1 MKQVLYRNFGNPV
14 EVLEVKES
22 DSSVLTAGQAR
33 IKVLRAPINPS
44 DVAQIAGQYGV
55 KPDLPAVA
63 GLEGLGRV
71 VEVNGNGIDQG
82 QLVLLPS
89 VGTWATEMIG
99 AIDQLVPLPEGD
111 LDQLSMLRVNP
122 ATAYLLLTEF
132 VELNPGDWVI
142 FSAANSAVGSYILQ
156 LAKARGINLVCVVRR
171 ESAVAAL
178 KQAGATIVLV
188 DGVNLPKQVRE
199 ATGTEMKLA
208 LDAVAGDTFGRL
220 AETLEEAGTIVLY
233 GGMSNKPASVDIN
246 SILFRDV
253 RVRGFWLLPWLLKTS
268 KQEQTR
274 VYGELAMAVTTGILH
289 AQVEKTFLL
298 DEITDAITYTM
309 AGERK
314 GKVLLAPNGF

>member
-1 MKQVLYRNFGNPV
+1 MKQVVYRNFGNPA

-22 DSSVLTAGQAR
+22 DSSVLTEGQAR
-33 IKVLRAPINPS
+33 IKILRSPINPS

-55 KPDLPAVA
+55 KPDLPAIA

-71 VEVNGNGIDQG
+71 VEVNGNGVDEG

-89 VGTWATEMIG
+89 TGTWATEMIG

-132 VELNPGDWVI
+132 VELKPGDWVI
-142 FSAANSAVGSYILQ
+142 LSAANSAVGSYILQ

-178 KQAGATIVLV
+178 KHAGANVVLV
-188 DGVNLPKQVRE
+188 DGIDLAEQVRA

-208 LDAVAGDTFGRL
+208 LDAVAGDTAGRL
-220 AETLEEAGTIVLY
+220 AETLEDAGTLVLY
-233 GGMSNKPASVDIN
+233 GGMSAKPASIRIDP
-246 SILFRDV
+246 ILFGDV
-253 RVRGFWLLPWLLKTS
+253 RVRGFWLLPWLLKTN
-268 KQEQTR
+268 KKEQTR
-274 VYGELAMAVTTGILH
+274 VYGELTMAVAAGILH
-289 AQVEKTFLL
+289 APVEKMFLL
-298 DEITDAITYTM
+298 DETIEAITYTM
-309 AGERK
+309 AGERR
-314 GKVLLAPNGF
+314 GKVLLAPNGL

>member
-1 MKQVLYRNFGNPV
+1 MKQVLYRNFGNPP
-14 EVLEVKES
+14 EVLEVIES
-22 DSSVLTAGQAR
+22 DASVLAAGQAR

-55 KPDLPAVA
+55 KPDLPAIA

-71 VEVNGNGIDQG
+71 VEVNGSGIEEG

-142 FSAANSAVGSYILQ
+142 LSAANSAVGSYIVQ

-171 ESAVAAL
+171 ESAVADL
-178 KQAGATIVLV
+178 KQAGANVVLV
-188 DGVNLPKQVRE
+188 DGADLAEQVRE
-199 ATGTEMKLA
+199 ATGKEMKLA
-208 LDAVAGDTFGRL
+208 LDAVAGDTAGRL
-220 AETLEEAGTIVLY
+220 AETLEDAGTLVLY
-233 GGMSNKPASVDIN
+233 GGMSAKPASIGIDP
-246 SILFRDV
+246 ILFRDV
-253 RVRGFWLLPWLLKTS
+253 RVRGFWLLPWILETS
-268 KQEQTR
+268 KEEQTK
-274 VYGELAMAVTTGILH
+274 VYGELTMAVAAGILH
-289 AQVEKTFLL
+289 APIERQFSL
-298 DEITDAITYTM
+298 DEITEAVTYAM
-309 AGERK
+309 AGERS
-314 GKVLLAPNGF
+314 GKVLLAPNGA

>member
-1 MKQVLYRNFGNPV
+1 MKQVLYRNFGNPA
-14 EVLEVKES
+14 EVLEVKER
-22 DSSVLTAGQAR
+22 DSSVLTEGQAR

-44 DVAQIAGQYGV
+44 DIAQVAGQYGV
-55 KPDLPAVA
+55 KPGLPAIA

-71 VEVNGNGIDQG
+71 VEVNGTGIDGG

-89 VGTWATEMIG
+89 VGTWATEMVG
-99 AIDQLVPLPEGD
+99 PIDQLVPLPEGD

-132 VELNPGDWVI
+132 VELNAGDWVI
-142 FSAANSAVGSYILQ
+142 LSAANSAVGSYILQ
-156 LAKARGINLVCVVRR
+156 LAKAHGINLVCVVRR

-178 KQAGATIVLV
+178 KQAGADVVLV
-188 DGVNLPKQVRE
+188 DGIDLAEQVRA

-233 GGMSNKPASVDIN
+233 GGMSEKPVSVAIDP
-246 SILFRDV
+246 ILFRDV
-253 RVRGFWLLPWLLKTS
+253 RVRGFWLLPWILKAS
-268 KQEQTR
+268 KEEQTK
-274 VYGELAMAVTTGILH
+274 VYGDLTMAVAAGILH
-289 AQVEKTFLL
+289 APVEKQFSL
-298 DEITDAITYTM
+298 DEIAEAVTYTM
-309 AGERK
+309 TGERS

>member
-1 MKQVLYRNFGNPV
+1 MKQVLYRNFGNPT
-14 EVLEVKES
+14 EVLEVVES
-22 DSSVLTAGQAR
+22 DASMLAEGQAR

-55 KPDLPAVA
+55 KPELPAIA

-71 VEVNGNGIDQG
+71 VEVNGGGINEG

-89 VGTWATEMIG
+89 TGTWATEMIG

-111 LDQLSMLRVNP
+111 LDQLAMLRVNP

-132 VELNPGDWVI
+132 VELKAGDWVI
-142 FSAANSAVGSYILQ
+142 LSAANSAVGSYILQ
-156 LAKARGINLVCVVRR
+156 LAKARGLNLVCVVRR

-178 KQAGATIVLV
+178 KQAGADVVLV
-188 DGVNLPKQVRE
+188 DGIDLVEQVRK
-199 ATGTEMKLA
+199 ATGAEMKLA

-233 GGMSNKPASVDIN
+233 GGMSNKPASVEID

-268 KQEQTR
+268 KKEQTR
-274 VYGELAMAVTTGILH
+274 VYGELTMAVAAGILH
-289 AQVEKTFLL
+289 APVEKHFLL
-298 DEITDAITYTM
+298 DKITDAITYTM

-314 GKVLLAPNGF
+314 GKVLLAPSGL

>member
-1 MKQVLYRNFGNPV
+1 MKQVLYRNFGNPAD
-14 EVLEVKES
+14 VLEVKES
-22 DSSVLTAGQAR
+22 DASLLTAGQAR

-71 VEVNGNGIDQG
+71 VEVNGNGVDEG

-89 VGTWATEMIG
+89 VGTWTTEMVG
-99 AIDQLVPLPEGD
+99 AIDQLVPLPEAD

-132 VELNPGDWVI
+132 VELKPGDWVI
-142 FSAANSAVGSYILQ
+142 LSAANSAVGSYILQ

-178 KQAGATIVLV
+178 KQAGADIVLV
-188 DGVNLPKQVRE
+188 DGVDLAKQVRK
-199 ATGTEMKLA
+199 ATGTEMTLA

-220 AETLEEAGTIVLY
+220 AETLKEAGTIVLY
-233 GGMSNKPASVDIN
+233 GGMSNQPASVEVAP
-246 SILFRDV
+246 ILFRDV

-268 KQEQTR
+268 KKEQTR
-274 VYGELAMAVTTGILH
+274 VYGELTMAVAAGMLH
-289 AQVEKTFLL
+289 APVEKHFLL
-298 DEITDAITYTM
+298 DEITEAITYTM

-314 GKVLLAPNGF
+314 GKVLLAPNGL